1 MTHRSRTVSTRAGSP
16 STAATLGLLALG
28 ILVLLTWPAEADAIP
43 AFARKYR
50 VSCQLC
56 HNPIPKLTEF
66 GETFAG
72 NGFRF
77 SAEQPARDTIDT
89 GDRLLE
95 LARDLPL
102 AIRFDAFA
110 QGFTNGESGTDLE
123 TPYNLKVLSGGSIS
137 SKLSY
142 YFYFYLF
149 ERGEIAGVEDAF
161 IYVNEIAGLPVDVA
175 VGQFQVSD
183 PMFKRELRL
192 EFEDYAIY
200 RAQIGEQPADLTYD
214 RGISAVAELG
224 AFTLTGTLLNGNGK
238 GEARENRRFD
248 DDLIKNLFAHVS
260 RPITSNLRL
269 GVMGYY
275 GRQTEEADGDVE
287 NDLWMAGADVTL
299 NIGRLELNGQ
309 YIHRE
314 DDAPTFAADE
324 PEAKTDGGFAEAI
337 YMFADGRWYATALY
351 NLIYT
356 DRPLLDVRLGGPANI
371 NRWQT
376 ISAGG
381 GYVLRRNFRL
391 MGEFGWDTEQEATR
405 WTLGLVAAF

>member
-1 MTHRSRTVSTRAGSP
+1 MAVAIGSF
-16 STAATLGLLALG
+16 ALG
-28 ILVLLTWPAEADAIP
+28 TLLFFASAAEADAIP

-56 HNPIPKLTEF
+56 HNPIPRLTEF

-77 SAEQPARDTIDT
+77 SAAEPARDTIDT

-123 TPYNLKVLSGGSIS
+123 TPYNLKVLSGGPIS
-137 SKLSY
+137 GKLSY
-142 YFYFYLF
+142 YFYFFLF
-149 ERGEIAGVEDAF
+149 ERGEVGGVEDAF
-161 IYVNEIAGLPVDVA
+161 VYVNDIGGLPIDV
-175 VGQFQVSD
+175 
-183 PMFKRELRL
+183 
-192 EFEDYAIY
+192 Y
-200 RAQIGEQPADLTYD
+200 RVRIGDQPADLTYD

-224 AFTLTGTLLNGNGK
+224 EFTITGTLLNGNGK

-260 RPITSNLRL
+260 RPITSSLRL

-275 GRQTEEADGDVE
+275 GRQAEEADGDVE
-287 NDLWMAGADVTL
+287 NDLWMAGTDFTL
-299 NIGRLELNGQ
+299 SVGRLEVNGQ

-314 DDAPTFAADE
+314 DDAPTFTADE

-351 NLIYT
+351 NVIYT
-356 DRPLLDVRLGGPANI
+356 DRPLLDVHLGGPANI
-371 NRWQT
+371 KRWQT

-391 MGEFGWDTEQEATR
+391 MGEFGWDLEQETTR
-405 WTLGLVAAF
+405 WTLGLVTAF

>member
-1 MTHRSRTVSTRAGSP
+1 MISRKNNTPTPVSRSGIVVAIG
-16 STAATLGLLALG
+16 AFALG
-28 ILVLLTWPAEADAIP
+28 TLLLFASAVEADAIP

-56 HNPIPKLTEF
+56 HNPIPRLTEF

-77 SAEQPARDTIDT
+77 SAAEPARDTIDT

-123 TPYNLKVLSGGSIS
+123 TPYNLKVLSGGPIS
-137 SKLSY
+137 GKLSY
-142 YFYFYLF
+142 YFYFFLF
-149 ERGEIAGVEDAF
+149 ERGEVGGVEDAF
-161 IYVNEIAGLPVDVA
+161 VYVNDIGGLPIDVA

-200 RAQIGEQPADLTYD
+200 RARIGDQPADLTYD

-224 AFTLTGTLLNGNGK
+224 EFTLTGTLLNGNGK

-275 GRQTEEADGDVE
+275 GRQAEEGDGDVD
-287 NDLWMAGADVTL
+287 NDLWMAGADFTL
-299 NIGRLELNGQ
+299 NIGQLEVNGQ

-314 DDAPTFAADE
+314 DDAPTFTADE
-324 PEAKTDGGFAEAI
+324 PEVKTDGGFVEAI

-351 NLIYT
+351 NVIYS
-356 DRPLLDVRLGGPANI
+356 DEPQLDVGLGGPPDI
-371 NRWQT
+371 KRWQT

-405 WTLGLVAAF
+405 WTLGLVTAF